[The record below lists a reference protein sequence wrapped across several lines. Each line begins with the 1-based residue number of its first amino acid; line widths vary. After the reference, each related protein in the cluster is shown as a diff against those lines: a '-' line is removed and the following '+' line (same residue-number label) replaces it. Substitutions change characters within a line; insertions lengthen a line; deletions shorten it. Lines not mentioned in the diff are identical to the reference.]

1 MNKQWGDQDCGFD
14 SKQKQIVQ
22 SVAISQMWSD
32 FCTTTD
38 HRGGAAHTVPDEE
51 RSVSFAKILKQGH
64 ETAVSNNF
72 A

>member
-1 MNKQWGDQDCGFD
+1 
-14 SKQKQIVQ
+14 
-22 SVAISQMWSD
+22 MWSD

-38 HRGGAAHTVPDEE
+38 HRGGAEHTVPDEE
-51 RSVSFAKILKQGH
+51 SSVSFAKILKQSH